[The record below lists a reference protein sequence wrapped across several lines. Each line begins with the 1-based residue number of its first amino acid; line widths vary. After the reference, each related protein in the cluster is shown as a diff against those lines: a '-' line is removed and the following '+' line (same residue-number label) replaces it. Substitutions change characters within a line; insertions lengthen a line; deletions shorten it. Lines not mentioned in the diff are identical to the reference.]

1 MSEKHRAPAWPEPRL
16 LVDGR
21 LRASTNGRSFG
32 ILNPATGAII
42 GAAPEATA
50 ADADEAI
57 AAARRAFDQTSWS
70 TDPLFR
76 ARCLRQLKNA
86 LDDEFETLREV
97 TIAEAGAP
105 RMWTDGPQ
113 LRLPVDGLDYLVE
126 LLAGYEW
133 ERDLGTAAPMG
144 MKTARRVRREAA
156 GVVAAITPW
165 NFPNQINL
173 AKLGPALAAGCTVVL
188 KPAPDTPW
196 TGAELGRLIATRT
209 DIPPGVVSVL
219 TSSGNAIGEMLTADA
234 RVDMISFTGSTATG
248 RAVMAAAA
256 PTLKKVFLELGGKSA
271 ALVLDD
277 YDVAA
282 AASLTAFSACIH
294 AGQGCALTTRLIVP
308 RSRYDEAVEACVR
321 TMRSVRVG
329 DPADPATV
337 CGPVI
342 SARQRDRIESY
353 LLAAAADGGEFGC
366 GGGRVAGMDA
376 GFWVEP
382 TVITGLDNG
391 SKAAREEIFGP
402 VLVVLAHD
410 GDDDAVTTA
419 NDSPYGLSGAVF
431 GNDLHRARAVARRI
445 RTGTVGING
454 GVWYSP
460 DMPFGGYKQSGIG
473 REMGIAGFEEYLEI
487 KSIAEPT

>member
-1 MSEKHRAPAWPEPRL
+1 
-16 LVDGR
+16 
-21 LRASTNGRSFG
+21 
-32 ILNPATGAII
+32 
-42 GAAPEATA
+42 
-50 ADADEAI
+50 
-57 AAARRAFDQTSWS
+57 
-70 TDPLFR
+70 
-76 ARCLRQLKNA
+76 
-86 LDDEFETLREV
+86 
-97 TIAEAGAP
+97 
-105 RMWTDGPQ
+105 
-113 LRLPVDGLDYLVE
+113 
-126 LLAGYEW
+126 
-133 ERDLGTAAPMG
+133 
-144 MKTARRVRREAA
+144 MKTARLVRREAA

-219 TSSGNAIGEMLTADA
+219 TSSGNAIGEMLSADA
-234 RVDMISFTGSTATG
+234 RVDMISFTGSTAAG

-329 DPADPATV
+329 DPADQATV

-376 GFWVEP
+376 GFWIEP

-487 KSIAEPT
+487 KAIAEPA